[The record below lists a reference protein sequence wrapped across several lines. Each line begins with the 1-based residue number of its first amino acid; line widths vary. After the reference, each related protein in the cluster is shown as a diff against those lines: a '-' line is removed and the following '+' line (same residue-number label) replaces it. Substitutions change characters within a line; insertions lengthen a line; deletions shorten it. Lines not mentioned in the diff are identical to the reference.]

1 MAEIVNLRRAR
12 KAKARAA
19 KDSEADANRTKHGIA
34 KPVRD
39 LAKARAEKDRHAADA
54 HKLDPKDRTQ

>member
-1 MAEIVNLRRAR
+1 MTNVINLRRAR

-19 KDSEADANRTKHGIA
+19 KETEADANRTKHGIA

-39 LAKARAEKDRHAADA
+39 LAKARTEKAQRATDA
-54 HKLDPKDRTQ
+54 HKLDK